1 MLNLEDMLWLTQ
13 QLSATAELLGQEL
26 KPNAAAMLAEDLAV
40 FDRNT
45 LAAAL
50 QRVRTEHT
58 GRLTPK
64 VILDR
69 IDELAGRPA
78 ANEAWALA
86 SQALDERMTIVW
98 TEEMSDAWTV
108 ARPLA
113 AAGDM
118 VGARMAFIGAYERLV
133 RTARDER
140 RLPRSWVSLGWDN
153 EGRAAAVEKAVA
165 LGYVSPQQAQQM
177 LPHKQPSIAFNPVA
191 LLTGRVEAAAGA
203 SPETRQRLAE
213 LRAELGAKDEARHQH
228 IQQAKLHAAQ
238 DLAKRKAD
246 AQRRVEERLAA
257 ESLMQEPGGANA

>member
-1 MLNLEDMLWLTQ
+1 MLNHDDLTWLAR

-58 GRLTPK
+58 GRLTLK

-98 TEEMSDAWTV
+98 TGEMSDAWSV

-113 AAGDM
+113 ASGDM
-118 VGARMAFIGAYERLV
+118 VGARMAFISSYERLV

-140 RLPRSWVSLGWDN
+140 RLPRTWVSLGWDA
-153 EGRAAAVEKAVA
+153 EGRAAAVEKALA

-177 LPHKQPSIAFNPVA
+177 LPNQQPSIAFNPVA

-203 SPETRQRLAE
+203 SPETRKRLAE
-213 LRAELGAKDEARHQH
+213 LRAELAGRQEREARASAEAARAEAKQFALRKKKA
-228 IQQAKLHAAQ
+228 QQMVNERIAEEAAKEV
-238 DLAKRKAD
+238 
-246 AQRRVEERLAA
+246 RR
-257 ESLMQEPGGANA
+257 AND